1 MLLFLRMALINKYI
15 RHSLP
20 NYHEH
25 QEIVNDDTSGNYR
38 LYNVTRCTYG
48 DVARLCNNEDIFSY
62 SVAINS
68 VKQST
73 LLDVHHHHSLEH
85 ICERYMY
92 ELTREGRVYG
102 LDNVNKISSL
112 LLAVS
117 KSEYVLRKL
126 REQPK
131 RLVCV
136 FEPHSR
142 INTGQS
148 LMVAIEYKYD
158 Y

>member
-1 MLLFLRMALINKYI
+1 MLLFLRMALIDKHI

-38 LYNVTRCTYG
+38 LYNVSRCTYG
-48 DVARLCNNEDIFSY
+48 DVARLCNEEDIFSY
-62 SVAINS
+62 SMTIS
-68 VKQST
+68 PVKHGM
-73 LLDVHHHHSLEH
+73 LLDMCHSLEH

-92 ELTREGRVYG
+92 ELTREGRAYG

-117 KSEYVLRKL
+117 KSEYFLSKL
-126 REQPK
+126 REQPR
-131 RLVCV
+131 RLICV
-136 FEPHSR
+136 FEPHDR
-142 INTGQS
+142 INTRWS